1 MQTIKTKAI
10 EATASR
16 FPARSKLDT
25 LTLVR
30 ALRELAQRA
39 WLGPKLERTAQWL
52 EGELR
57 MRAQEAAQK
66 VGI

>member
-1 MQTIKTKAI
+1 MTMNKTKAI
-10 EATASR
+10 EAKASR

-30 ALRELAQRA
+30 AFKALASKH
-39 WLGPKLERTAQWL
+39 WLSPMAERKAQWL
-52 EGELR
+52 EGEIKR
-57 MRAQEAAQK
+57 RAAEAAQL